1 MLTNC
6 LWFAL
11 RWSKVF
17 HYVNTPGDDPPDTC
31 RFEYAYAGKDVI
43 NGLFNMTSQL
53 QQYMITK
60 PTTRKEKSAREDAL
74 RFFVHFMGDVH
85 QPLHICG
92 KDKGGKE
99 ALVRWGQDNNSNL
112 HEVWDGKLIL
122 KDVKDRFDND
132 PKAYLDDIVDM
143 TSGRWQL
150 EASNWTYCDP
160 QWARDMNKLNCQY
173 VWKDYDPH
181 RRPRRDYSKHY
192 FETMTG
198 AGSEFMVQKLI
209 AMGGV
214 RMATILN
221 QIYDPDNMT
230 A

>member
-1 MLTNC
+1 
-6 LWFAL
+6 
-11 RWSKVF
+11 
-17 HYVNTPGDDPPDTC
+17 
-31 RFEYAYAGKDVI
+31 
-43 NGLFNMTSQL
+43 
-53 QQYMITK
+53 MIRK
-60 PTTRKEKSAREDAL
+60 PRTLEEKSAREDAL

-92 KDKGGKE
+92 KDKGGNK

-122 KDVKDRFDND
+122 KDVEDRFNND
-132 PKAYLDDIVDM
+132 PEAYLDDIVDM

-160 QWARDMNKLNCQY
+160 HKNQATHPWIEWARDMNKLNCQY